1 MSNSVENLSQMSA
14 EDVKGKIPQDESVT
28 AQESEAERRNS
39 QYDADSSDN
48 SYSPPTKKTRCNNSS
63 RYQQLQD
70 QINALASLIVQ
81 GSSSALVQ
89 NETPDNFLTRPAESK
104 KILDFGELKTDIDE
118 KKAVLP
124 ALKERLDILNIL
136 QRFGSSEWKEVRYSN
151 TLRNFTA
158 FPGFTDLRVNEELCY
173 LDRKKD
179 PILAT
184 ERVLAGLSNAILEQ
198 KDVLKISLQEI
209 VDWAFSNP
217 RDFNPNTLFDKL
229 SSAFG
234 SGSQMLKN
242 FDQIMQVICGKR
254 AECIENR
261 RERLLS
267 ELQNKNVQAA
277 LRRIPPSSEYL
288 FSKEKLA
295 PLIQSLGGSQNWL
308 NTPSYMTTKRPLQKK
323 DSVPSGSGNN
333 RTFQPSGK
341 SFQAPKYRYDPRK
354 TNSGSKGG
362 AKKGQTNSRTSD
374 SFRKKS
380 TDN

>member
-1 MSNSVENLSQMSA
+1 M
-14 EDVKGKIPQDESVT
+14 
-28 AQESEAERRNS
+28 ER
-39 QYDADSSDN
+39 
-48 SYSPPTKKTRCNNSS
+48 
-63 RYQQLQD
+63 
-70 QINALASLIVQ
+70 
-81 GSSSALVQ
+81 
-89 NETPDNFLTRPAESK
+89 
-104 KILDFGELKTDIDE
+104 
-118 KKAVLP
+118 
-124 ALKERLDILNIL
+124 
-136 QRFGSSEWKEVRYSN
+136 RYSN

-158 FPGFTDLRVNEELCY
+158 SPDFTDLKVNEELCY

-198 KDVLKISLQEI
+198 KDVLIISLQEI

-242 FDQIMQVICGKR
+242 FDQIMQIICGKR

-277 LRRIPPSSEYL
+277 LRRVPRSSEYL

-295 PLIQSLGGSQNWL
+295 PLIQSLRGSQNWL
-308 NTPSYMTTKRPLQKK
+308 NTPSYMTTKRSLQKK
-323 DSVPSGSGNN
+323 DSAPSGSGNN
-333 RTFQPSGK
+333 RSFQPSGK
-341 SFQAPKYRYDPRK
+341 SSQAPRYRYDPRK
-354 TNSGSKGG
+354 TNSGSKAG
-362 AKKGQTNSRTSD
+362 ARKGQTNSRTSD
-374 SFRKKS
+374 SFRKRS
-380 TDN
+380 TEK

>member
-1 MSNSVENLSQMSA
+1 MSNSVENLSQISA
-14 EDVKGKIPQDESVT
+14 EDVKGKIPQDESVI
-28 AQESEAERRNS
+28 AQESGTEWRNS
-39 QYDADSSDN
+39 QYDAKPQYDNMTPQYDSSDN
-48 SYSPPTKKTRCNNSS
+48 NYSPPAKKTRCNNSS

-81 GSSSALVQ
+81 GSSSSLVL

-118 KKAVLP
+118 KEAVSP
-124 ALKERLDILNIL
+124 ALKERLEILNIL
-136 QRFGSSEWKEVRYSN
+136 QRFGSSESKEVRYSD

-158 FPGFTDLRVNEELCY
+158 SPGFTDLKVNEELCY

-184 ERVLAGLSNAILEQ
+184 EQVLAGLSNAILEQ
-198 KDVLKISLQEI
+198 KDVLKISLQKI

-234 SGSQMLKN
+234 SRSQMLKN
-242 FDQIMQVICGKR
+242 FDEIMQVICGKR

-267 ELQNKNVQAA
+267 ELQNKNVQAP
-277 LRRIPPSSEYL
+277 LRCIPPSSEYL
-288 FSKEKLA
+288 FSTEKLA
-295 PLIQSLGGSQNWL
+295 PLI
-308 NTPSYMTTKRPLQKK
+308 
-323 DSVPSGSGNN
+323 
-333 RTFQPSGK
+333 
-341 SFQAPKYRYDPRK
+341 
-354 TNSGSKGG
+354 
-362 AKKGQTNSRTSD
+362 
-374 SFRKKS
+374 
-380 TDN
+380 